1 VSQHDSSRPPK
12 GGRLSEMPP
21 AEVLKAFEAN
31 AATTRILFETELG
44 RGEVDILDGKIVD
57 AMLGDLFGRQALLAL
72 FGVSEGNFSTTA
84 ASGEPR
90 PAICASVDQL
100 LADRAQRIAE
110 WRRLSEQMPP
120 LSSALRLSPEGEATL
135 PKRDLSAPERKL
147 VPLLDGR
154 RSIADM
160 VDQSSLDAVD
170 AFGIL
175 LGWLRSGL
183 IVELPAPE
191 LRRGEPFE
199 IVRAVPRPSSP
210 PSSSPSPPMQ
220 PAPSAPIQPAPSTP
234 MQPVASTPTTTAQPA
249 ASAAVVTTPSV
260 PVVSAPSSPVVPVP
274 GAPVAPVPLGMI
286 SPGASNRRTTVIG
299 MGIPAPEPVRPRR
312 AEVHRTISVGTP
324 STPPVDPRGAT
335 ISAMPSAPVVIPTPP
350 GGLASA
356 SVAPPPVARDAI
368 PSVPTTSDA
377 PEAARRIVGRYEVI
391 APIGHGGMGTV
402 YLCRL
407 TSETGFR
414 RFFALKLLRQHL
426 LDDPLSAK
434 RFVEEARLAGLLHHP
449 NVVSVLDAGIDGA
462 QPYLVMDY
470 VEGGSLRQLVA
481 AHPIDHP
488 SELVVPVILDALAGL
503 HAVHQLR
510 SDEGIPLN
518 IVHCDVSPENLLVG
532 VDGICRLTDFGV
544 ARRESTVGE
553 RLAHGKP
560 AYLAPEQVLRRPI
573 DRRVDI
579 FTMGI
584 VLYNSLTGI
593 RLFDSPSVDE
603 TLRRVVG
610 EPIPPPSTVG
620 LGPPPCFDFVCMKAL
635 ERDPNRRYSTAE
647 EMAAELR
654 RIALRENLIAPTSNV
669 ANWVRMCVGKQLDQ
683 RRALTLHP
691 PAPGEAVRMSGS
703 INVGPP
709 SGIPRDLLPA
719 GESAGEPTGTVPL
732 DLGGK
737 TQRRVLVAAAVLAAG
752 AVLLTLLWPAGV
764 SRFFR
769 INTSGARAESID
781 LSLDTLPSAKT
792 VATTAPSAATSNTAS
807 GGRPSAPATLEAPA
821 PPPPPARAE

>member
-1 VSQHDSSRPPK
+1 VSQHDSSRPPT
-12 GGRLSEMPP
+12 GGRLSDMPP
-21 AEVLKAFEAN
+21 ADVLKAFEASG
-31 AATTRILFETELG
+31 ATTRVQFETELG
-44 RGEVDILDGKIVD
+44 RGEVDVVDGKIVD

-90 PAICASVDQL
+90 PAICENVDQL

-120 LSSALRLSPEGEATL
+120 LSSALKLSPTGEAAL
-135 PKRDLSAPERKL
+135 PKRDLSAQERKL

-175 LGWLRSGL
+175 LGWLRDAL
-183 IVELPAPE
+183 VVELPGPE

-199 IVRAVPRPSSP
+199 IVRPPVRPSSP
-210 PSSSPSPPMQ
+210 PSASPSPPMQ
-220 PAPSAPIQPAPSTP
+220 PAPSAPAQPVSLAPTTPATTAPSAP
-234 MQPVASTPTTTAQPA
+234 
-249 ASAAVVTTPSV
+249 VVTAP
-260 PVVSAPSSPVVPVP
+260 SAPL
-274 GAPVAPVPLGMI
+274 APVPLGAI
-286 SPGASNRRTTVIG
+286 SPGGSNRRTTVIG

-312 AEVHRTISVGTP
+312 AEVLRTISVGTP
-324 STPPVDPRGAT
+324 STPPVDPRGPT
-335 ISAMPSAPVVIPTPP
+335 ISAMPSPPVAIPTPP
-350 GGLASA
+350 GGMASA
-356 SVAPPPVARDAI
+356 SVAPQPVNPIAASPIPLAI
-368 PSVPTTSDA
+368 PSET
-377 PEAARRIVGRYEVI
+377 PEAARRVVGRYEVI

-488 SELVVPVILDALAGL
+488 AELVVPVILDALAGL

-603 TLRRVVG
+603 TLRRVAG

-654 RIALRENLIAPTSNV
+654 RIAQRENLIAPTSNV
-669 ANWVRMCVGKQLDQ
+669 ANWVRMCVGRQLDQ

-691 PAPGEAVRMSGS
+691 PAPGDAVRMSGS

-709 SGIPRDLLPA
+709 SGVPRDLLPM

-752 AVLLTLLWPAGV
+752 AVLLTLLWPTGV

-769 INTSGARAESID
+769 INTTGARSDVD
-781 LSLDTLPSAKT
+781 LSLDSVPIGSTGVTGATSA
-792 VATTAPSAATSNTAS
+792 PTSNTAS
-807 GGRPSAPATLEAPA
+807 GGRPSVPAGSEAPLRAPA
-821 PPPPPARAE
+821 PAPTPAQ

>member
-1 VSQHDSSRPPK
+1 MSQQDSRPPPA
-12 GGRLSEMPP
+12 GQLAVTPP
-21 AEVLKAFEAN
+21 AEVLKAYEAQG
-31 AATTRILFETELG
+31 ATVRVLFETELG
-44 RGEVDILDGKIVD
+44 KGEVDIVEGKIVD

-72 FGVSEGNFSTTA
+72 FGVGDGSYSTSAEPSSER
-84 ASGEPR
+84 R
-90 PAICASVDQL
+90 PAICPNVDQL
-100 LADRAQRIAE
+100 LADRAQRITE

-120 LSSALRLSPEGEATL
+120 LSSALRLTPEGETTL
-135 PKRDLSAPERKL
+135 PKRDLTAPERRL

-154 RSIADM
+154 RTIADM
-160 VDQSSLDAVD
+160 VDQSTLDAVD

-183 IVELPAPE
+183 IVELPGPE

-199 IVRAVPRPSSP
+199 IVRPSPRPSAP
-210 PSSSPSPPMQ
+210 PAEPTPPLQ
-220 PAPSAPIQPAPSTP
+220 PASPQPMTP
-234 MQPVASTPTTTAQPA
+234 VTAGTPL
-249 ASAAVVTTPSV
+249 
-260 PVVSAPSSPVVPVP
+260 P
-274 GAPVAPVPLGMI
+274 GGSL
-286 SPGASNRRTTVIG
+286 RRTTVIG

-312 AEVHRTISVGTP
+312 AEVLRTISVGTP
-324 STPPVDPRGAT
+324 SAPPVDPRAPT
-335 ISAMPSAPVVIPTPP
+335 VSAMPSPVAIPTPAGGMAATSAAPPPVAESVAPLPVASP
-350 GGLASA
+350 GG
-356 SVAPPPVARDAI
+356 SVAPPPVDD
-368 PSVPTTSDA
+368 PSRA
-377 PEAARRIVGRYEVI
+377 GRRTVGRYEVI

-414 RFFALKLLRQHL
+414 RLFALKLLRQHL

-481 AHPIDHP
+481 AHPIDRP
-488 SELVVPVILDALAGL
+488 AELVVPIVLDALAGL

-579 FTMGI
+579 FTMGV
-584 VLYNSLTGI
+584 VLYNVLTGT

-603 TLRRVVG
+603 TLRRVAS

-647 EMAAELR
+647 EMATELR
-654 RIALRENLIAPTSNV
+654 RIALRENLIAPTSNI
-669 ANWVRMCVGKQLDQ
+669 ANWVRMCVGRQLDQ
-683 RRALTLHP
+683 RRVLSLHP
-691 PAPGEAVRMSGS
+691 PGEQVHASS
-703 INVGPP
+703 TISVGPP
-709 SGIPRDLLPA
+709 AVGSVPPPA
-719 GESAGEPTGTVPL
+719 GGAEVSAGEPTGTVPL
-732 DLGGK
+732 DLGGRM
-737 TQRRVLVAAAVLAAG
+737 QRRVLVAAAVLAAG
-752 AVLLTLLWPAGV
+752 AVLLTLLWPSGV
-764 SRFFR
+764 SRFFH
-769 INTSGARAESID
+769 INTEGARSEVD
-781 LSLDTLPSAKT
+781 LSLDPIPIANRSSTPR
-792 VATTAPSAATSNTAS
+792 ATSSAPLAS
-807 GGRPSAPATLEAPA
+807 PSGIPATGDAQMRSPAPATS
-821 PPPPPARAE
+821 R